1 MRGVTVNKE
10 EIEEVRRLLD
20 LIEDTVNTTYDYMMY
35 IISQYRKWL
44 DEEVDVN
51 ENKGKCKKND

>member
-1 MRGVTVNKE
+1 MMRGVTVNKE

-20 LIEDTVNTTYDYMMY
+20 LIEDTINTTYDYMMY

-44 DEEVDVN
+44 DEEVDKDECV
-51 ENKGKCKKND
+51 KKNKR